1 MSQAVHYVSVALG
14 GALGASFRYAI
25 NLGLASSI
33 DKLPAATLLVNVL
46 GSFMAGFL
54 TTWFLHRSFG
64 NISLQLFLTVGFL
77 GAFTTFSAFS
87 VETMRLF
94 EAGHLGSALAN
105 VFLNLL
111 ACLLAVF
118 IGAAA
123 ARLV

>member
-1 MSQAVHYVSVALG
+1 MSQAVHYLSVAFG
-14 GALGASFRYAI
+14 GALGACLRYAI
-25 NLGLASSI
+25 NLGLASSMG
-33 DKLPAATLLVNVL
+33 KLPAATLLVNVL

-94 EAGHLGSALAN
+94 EAGHLASAFAN
-105 VFLNLL
+105 VLLNLL